1 MAAPICAGEAL
12 SGHTRQ
18 ELGPDPR
25 AAFIFEGVEDATRG
39 NFGLIGGG
47 AAGTLN
53 VLRRFM
59 DPAPLEVPPGVSAA
73 TGWEPS

>member
-1 MAAPICAGEAL
+1 MAASICAGEAF
-12 SGHTRQ
+12 SGHSRQ
-18 ELGPDPR
+18 ELGPDPP
-25 AAFIFEGVEDATRG
+25 AAFIFDGVEDATRG

-59 DPAPLEVPPGVSAA
+59 DPAPLEVLQS
-73 TGWEPS
+73 

>member
-1 MAAPICAGEAL
+1 MRSL
-12 SGHTRQ
+12 H
-18 ELGPDPR
+18 
-25 AAFIFEGVEDATRG
+25 FEGVEDATRG

-59 DPAPLEVPPGVSAA
+59 DAAPLEVPPGVSAA
-73 TGWEPS
+73 TGWKPS

>member
-1 MAAPICAGEAL
+1 MAASICAGEAL

-25 AAFIFEGVEDATRG
+25 AAFIFEEVEDATRG

-47 AAGTLN
+47 AAGRLN
-53 VLRRFM
+53 VLRGFM
-59 DPAPLEVPPGVSAA
+59 NPAPLEVPPS
-73 TGWEPS
+73 

>member
-1 MAAPICAGEAL
+1 MLEKLFQVIPVKNSDPIRPQP
-12 SGHTRQ
+12 S
-18 ELGPDPR
+18 
-25 AAFIFEGVEDATRG
+25 FSNGVEDATRG

-59 DPAPLEVPPGVSAA
+59 DPAPLEVLPVVSPA
-73 TGWEPS
+73 TGWKAS